1 MRLILLSILVL
12 LVAAPAVSRAQSLG
26 EVAKRE
32 EEKQEKK
39 KKSGKPP
46 AKVKVYTEEDLK
58 KARESE
64 SGALTVL
71 PENGNLEAGGAAAS
85 SSDDDEVVSGEGR
98 PAGGR
103 RRTEAYWR
111 GRATRA
117 REAVDEADGKVR
129 DLEARIAALRND
141 MNPVNTQD
149 PNRLQT
155 RDRELQEAM
164 DGLDAA
170 RRAAD
175 AARKA
180 LADLEEEARRAGA
193 MPGWVR

>member
-1 MRLILLSILVL
+1 MRLTLLSILVL

-46 AKVKVYTEEDLK
+46 AKVKVYTDEDLK
-58 KARESE
+58 KARENE

-71 PENGNLEAGGAAAS
+71 PENGNLESGTVS

-103 RRTEAYWR
+103 RRTETYWR
-111 GRATRA
+111 DRATRL
-117 REAVDEADGKVR
+117 RDAVTEADGKVR

-155 RDRELQEAM
+155 RDRELQEAT